1 MREGGYAPV
10 QVVDANLEIDLAA
23 ELGGGAFADGDATG
37 CALALIAD
45 GVAATG
51 CERVVLE
58 GARRV
63 PGLDVSELARR
74 LAPALAADVSVFVR
88 EVGGEEGGGACGVG
102 GDVGDGACDASDGA
116 GVADDGKATSDG
128 KADTCARESVPLTL
142 LARGCAGMSG
152 GLDMGGDFSL
162 RIVYAKNGEA
172 RALSHRD
179 TMRELERCVRRA
191 WLPYDVSH
199 GARPHMRTV
208 PGPALPPGCIGRA
221 EPFDVRLCAYVPAR
235 RACDAL
241 NRVAPAGLAFVS
253 CEYTSLHAA
262 GAAQAFP
269 ESVWEARVT
278 GVSPDALQAAFDGLV
293 EQGFLELKK
302 VKQTKAGPVEKTKRV
317 DFAGRLVSA
326 PQVAVAQGGDGVDDA
341 SPAADAAS
349 AGEGMVAG
357 VAVPAN
363 APAGDAA
370 PVGAY
375 SSLRCTWTTHDAGN
389 GALRADLFMAEA
401 LSRVPGARLVSIT
414 RTALCGETYD
424 EAHDGEHE
432 KA

>member
-1 MREGGYAPV
+1 
-10 QVVDANLEIDLAA
+10 
-23 ELGGGAFADGDATG
+23 
-37 CALALIAD
+37 
-45 GVAATG
+45 
-51 CERVVLE
+51 
-58 GARRV
+58 
-63 PGLDVSELARR
+63 
-74 LAPALAADVSVFVR
+74 
-88 EVGGEEGGGACGVG
+88 
-102 GDVGDGACDASDGA
+102 
-116 GVADDGKATSDG
+116 
-128 KADTCARESVPLTL
+128 
-142 LARGCAGMSG
+142 MSG

-162 RIVYAKNGEA
+162 RIVYAKDGEV

-191 WLPYDVSH
+191 RLPYDVSH
-199 GARPHMRTV
+199 GVRPHMRTV

-253 CEYTSLHAA
+253 CAYTSLHAA

-302 VKQTKAGPVEKTKRV
+302 VKQTKAGPIEKVKRV

-326 PQVAVAQGGDGVDDA
+326 PQVVAVRGGDGVDGI
-341 SPAADAAS
+341 SPAAGAAS
-349 AGEGMVAG
+349 TGEGAAAG
-357 VAVPAN
+357 IAVPAN
-363 APAGDAA
+363 APTDDAA
-370 PVGAY
+370 PAGTY
-375 SSLRCTWTTHDAGN
+375 TSLRCTWTTHDAGN

-401 LSRVPGARLVSIT
+401 LSRVPSAQLVSIT
-414 RTALCGETYD
+414 RTALCDGTCG

>member
-23 ELGGGAFADGDATG
+23 ELDGGAFADGDATG

-116 GVADDGKATSDG
+116 GVADDGKATSDS
-128 KADTCARESVPLTL
+128 KADTCARESAPLTL

-326 PQVAVAQGGDGVDDA
+326 PQVAVAQGGDGVDGI
-341 SPAADAAS
+341 SPAAGAAS

>member
-1 MREGGYAPV
+1 M

-23 ELGGGAFADGDATG
+23 ELGGGAFMDDDATN
-37 CALALIAD
+37 CALALVAD
-45 GVAATG
+45 GVATTG

-74 LAPALAADVSVFVR
+74 LGSALAADVSIFVR
-88 EVGGEEGGGACGVG
+88 EDVGGDEAGGACGAG
-102 GDVGDGACDASDGA
+102 GGAGDNAGAAGDGKA
-116 GVADDGKATSDG
+116 ADDGKA
-128 KADTCARESVPLTL
+128 AACARESAPLTL

-162 RIVYAKNGEA
+162 RIVYAKDGEA

-191 WLPYDVSH
+191 RLPYDVSH

-241 NRVAPAGLAFVS
+241 NHVAPAGLAFVS
-253 CEYTSLHAA
+253 CAYTDLHAA
-262 GAAQAFP
+262 SAAQAFP
-269 ESVWEARVT
+269 ESIWEARVT
-278 GVSPDALQAAFDGLV
+278 GVLPDALQAALDDLV

-302 VKQTKAGPVEKTKRV
+302 VKQTKAGPIEQVKRV

-326 PQVAVAQGGDGVDDA
+326 PQVAVVEGDNGA
-341 SPAADAAS
+341 SSAAGAAS
-349 AGEGMVAG
+349 AGEGMAAG
-357 VAVPAN
+357 AAAPTNAPVDVAVPA
-363 APAGDAA
+363 
-370 PVGAY
+370 GAC
-375 SSLRCTWTTHDAGN
+375 SSLRCIWATHDAGN
-389 GALRADLFMAEA
+389 GALRADLFMAEV

-414 RTALCGETYD
+414 RTALHGEACGEACD
-424 EAHDGEHE
+424 EAHG

>member
-74 LAPALAADVSVFVR
+74 LAPALAADVSIFVR
-88 EVGGEEGGGACGVG
+88 EDAGGDEGG
-102 GDVGDGACDASDGA
+102 GACDASDGA

-349 AGEGMVAG
+349 AGESMVAG